1 MLSDKHLFSSGRK
14 VTRRLSLAEVCSGYD
29 QMVGWFF
36 FFDKTSCLY
45 LCKEYIDGYST
56 DTGTIWKDT
65 EGQLS
70 YTFCTKAPTEKRKYN
85 NALGNFCTCPAS
97 SPSPTSSA
105 AAVQSTSFR
114 RKRLQLQDQR
124 KPHRPEALKRAATE
138 RTQEGTSAGDAPRTS
153 LATDPNLT
161 PVNRT
166 AKTRIRPPHHHKPE
180 ICPTATIH
188 RHPNHT

>member
-1 MLSDKHLFSSGRK
+1 MLYPNGPC
-14 VTRRLSLAEVCSGYD
+14 VTSCIPVYCMSLPVHAPACWW
-29 QMVGWFF
+29 QRICFTLPCRF

-70 YTFCTKAPTEKRKYN
+70 YTFCTKASTEKRKYN

-138 RTQEGTSAGDAPRTS
+138 RTQEGTSVGDAPRTS

-166 AKTRIRPPHHHKPE
+166 AKTRIRPP
-180 ICPTATIH
+180 
-188 RHPNHT
+188 